1 MKLDVKNYGKFLKL
15 WFMKNVLLRKIM
27 AREKVK
33 PIKKTRKLSEEHKE
47 KLRIRLAEMRAKKK
61 PAEYKNI
68 AKSVLVL
75 PDDDTYSF
83 KNVKE
88 WIKENKLQVSALGQQ
103 ARSMSNA
110 PKEKQAASNLADSK
124 KAYIRYCEH
133 YLKHGDWIGIFS
145 GANEEHKVV
154 PKCVAMAYYPDG
166 TPKRTVG
173 IFYPDIGGVWSSGM
187 DESEYAHLREDITP
201 VVLKTAEAITD
212 KRFTSTT

>member
-1 MKLDVKNYGKFLKL
+1 MKK
-15 WFMKNVLLRKIM
+15 VLLRKIM
-27 AREKVK
+27 TREKVK
-33 PIKKTRKLSEEHKE
+33 PIKKKRKLSEEHKE

-68 AKSVLVL
+68 AKSVLAL

-103 ARSMSNA
+103 ARSMRNA
-110 PKEKQAASNLADSK
+110 PKEKQTASNLADSK

-154 PKCVAMAYYPDG
+154 PRVIAMAYTPDG
-166 TPKRTVG
+166 IPKRTVG
-173 IFYPDIGGVWSSGM
+173 YWYPDIETVWTKEMRHRS
-187 DESEYAHLREDITP
+187 ANRLHAT
-201 VVLKTAEAITD
+201 TD
-212 KRFTSTT
+212 KQFTANL